1 MTFATRGG
9 IESENPGPPDP
20 SCSLTLQVACGTH
33 SRLGRTSP
41 LSALSDLPEMVHAIM
56 MAVTSAP
63 LLVPDDHATLD
74 EAARAAVAGQTIL
87 VRPGKHA
94 LTVGTG
100 MATKLEKELHVVGQP
115 GAVLVGGLHMGMESS
130 GSVASIDV
138 LGHVWV
144 YDGRWDI
151 SGCRIC
157 NNQQDA
163 AVVVS
168 NLAQATFQECE
179 IGGLANTRSRHGLIQ
194 YGDSTV
200 CVRDSEITYCRLAV
214 TLGNQCKCYIVGCDL
229 KDSDVIFACMQ
240 VRINPVLSC
249 LCRSCEA
256 PTNFSCCLFAAG
268 RYRHPSGG
276 RGQRDC
282 AFWRRLERWP
292 TTAQGPVAGQHCA
305 EKQSWPVV
313 LDDWHALGLVG
324 NAGRIKRRA
333 C

>member
-1 MTFATRGG
+1 MTCATRGG
-9 IESENPGPPDP
+9 IESQNPGPPDP

-63 LLVPDDHATLD
+63 LVVPDDHATLD
-74 EAARAAVAGQTIL
+74 EAARAAFAGQTIL

-249 LCRSCEA
+249 L
-256 PTNFSCCLFAAG
+256 
-268 RYRHPSGG
+268 
-276 RGQRDC
+276 
-282 AFWRRLERWP
+282 
-292 TTAQGPVAGQHCA
+292 
-305 EKQSWPVV
+305 
-313 LDDWHALGLVG
+313 
-324 NAGRIKRRA
+324 
-333 C
+333 